1 MMPKKKILVIED
13 EPDYQRL
20 FKTIL
25 AAEGY
30 GVVLADNGEE
40 GLKLLEET
48 SPDLIFLDINMPKMD
63 GYEVCTKIRSGEV
76 QPRIPIIFITIRS
89 QVEEIVQ
96 GLKLGA
102 DDYILK
108 PFSPE
113 EVLARVAALLRK
125 TSAS

>member
-1 MMPKKKILVIED
+1 MPKKKILVIED

-40 GLKLLEET
+40 GLRLLEET

>member
-1 MMPKKKILVIED
+1 MPKKKILVIED